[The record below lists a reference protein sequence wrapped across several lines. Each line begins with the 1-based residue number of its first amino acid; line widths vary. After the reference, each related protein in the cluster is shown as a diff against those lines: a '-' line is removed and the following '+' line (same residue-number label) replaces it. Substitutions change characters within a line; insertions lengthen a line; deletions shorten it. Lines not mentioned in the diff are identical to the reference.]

1 MSLNEV
7 ANFVSLRPIYVFRQS
22 LVVSERS
29 LFPASAFSIFY
40 CSVKIIFFFSAKAQ
54 NIQKKILTV
63 PCHFKKKYNVK

>member
-7 ANFVSLRPIYVFRQS
+7 ANFVSLRPIYVFRLS

-40 CSVKIIFFFSAKAQ
+40 CSVKIIFYFFFAIFFSPKAQ
-54 NIQKKILTV
+54 QT
-63 PCHFKKKYNVK
+63 HTKKKS